1 MSTVTAILFGRMC
14 WANALVRFELSSNN
28 WRFSDWTQCY
38 PLNFCEPYQKLHK
51 FFAIFKLW
59 SCKNW
64 WNVIETQNAV
74 KAGKHKKIPWKLR
87 HTGIITHML
96 QKGES
101 P

>member
-51 FFAIFKLW
+51 FLQYSIYGHA
-59 SCKNW
+59 
-64 WNVIETQNAV
+64 
-74 KAGKHKKIPWKLR
+74 KIGGMSL
-87 HTGIITHML
+87 
-96 QKGES
+96 
-101 P
+101 